1 MFYSLQDA
9 KTQKSAKKPGCIY
22 AAVFF
27 TLLSSLFTLS
37 AFAQQRATE
46 GRASSNKPNI
56 AFILSEDNGLYLGC
70 YGDKNAHTPNLDQL
84 AAEGQR
90 YTNCFANAPVCA
102 PARCTLLLGTYATT
116 SGTHNMRSFYKVSSA
131 LTPFHHP
138 LKKAGYFVTGSKG
151 DYNNSTHHQ
160 KELWNGHA
168 GKGDHFKRGDKF
180 PNFFAVYNIGH
191 SHESRAFGM
200 HPINKQ
206 QMDYPI
212 KQLKHPLEIPPYQI
226 DNQATRDDWGK
237 VYSSVEKMDESIGHF
252 RKALEKNGEADNT
265 IIFYI
270 ADHGGIMIRSKRYLY
285 DSGTRVPFI
294 AYFPEKWKHLA
305 PKSYQLG
312 SVSDR
317 LVDFTD
323 LTKTLL
329 HLCDVESPPT
339 YSGKIFAG
347 KSPEPA
353 KEKLLLFS
361 GRFDESQDNS
371 RALTDGRYKYI
382 RNYEPDRRAHQ
393 LLQYPFGQDAQV
405 AHYHAYIKGETNEAQ
420 SAIFNC
426 HIPEEFYDTQSDPH
440 EVNNLIN
447 STTHQDLITDFRQ
460 SLDQTLLGTHDLG
473 FIPEPLMESIDK
485 SDTTIYDWAREEGN
499 YPLKK
504 IIALANLASSQKPAN
519 IPTFQKELGNKNP
532 VMRYWAALG
541 LRVLGKDA
549 ARAEAELIQASKDS
563 DPSVRITALTTLGK
577 IKGSETYTEALLEE
591 AATAKGDMHCS
602 WALGGLKF
610 LEYQSL
616 KDHPKF
622 GKPKHFNKGPYSN
635 RSAQDLLIGKT
646 YTHLPE

>member
-1 MFYSLQDA
+1 
-9 KTQKSAKKPGCIY
+9 
-22 AAVFF
+22 
-27 TLLSSLFTLS
+27 
-37 AFAQQRATE
+37 
-46 GRASSNKPNI
+46 
-56 AFILSEDNGLYLGC
+56 
-70 YGDKNAHTPNLDQL
+70 
-84 AAEGQR
+84 
-90 YTNCFANAPVCA
+90 
-102 PARCTLLLGTYATT
+102 
-116 SGTHNMRSFYKVSSA
+116 
-131 LTPFHHP
+131 
-138 LKKAGYFVTGSKG
+138 
-151 DYNNSTHHQ
+151 
-160 KELWNGHA
+160 
-168 GKGDHFKRGDKF
+168 
-180 PNFFAVYNIGH
+180 
-191 SHESRAFGM
+191 M

-305 PKSYQLG
+305 PKGYQLG

-393 LLQYPFGQDAQV
+393 LLQYPLRPGRPGRPLTTPTSKA
-405 AHYHAYIKGETNEAQ
+405 KPTKP
-420 SAIFNC
+420 SPPSSNC
-426 HIPEEFYDTQSDPH
+426 HIPRSSTTPKSDPH

-447 STTHQDLITDFRQ
+447 STTIKICITDFRQ

-485 SDTTIYDWAREEGN
+485 SDTTIYDWARARGQ
-499 YPLKK
+499 L
-504 IIALANLASSQKPAN
+504 PAQEN
-519 IPTFQKELGNKNP
+519 HRPRQSRSPPKNP
-532 VMRYWAALG
+532 PTSPP
-541 LRVLGKDA
+541 
-549 ARAEAELIQASKDS
+549 SKKN
-563 DPSVRITALTTLGK
+563 SVTK
-577 IKGSETYTEALLEE
+577 I
-591 AATAKGDMHCS
+591 
-602 WALGGLKF
+602 
-610 LEYQSL
+610 
-616 KDHPKF
+616 P
-622 GKPKHFNKGPYSN
+622 
-635 RSAQDLLIGKT
+635 
-646 YTHLPE
+646 